1 MSKSHVVADMERDQ
15 PLFLG
20 GVSFDEI
27 KIPPDQST
35 EPKSLSDRGKRI
47 KYTFIDNLKYTATL
61 LRYGLGVLFTSAR
74 HTVLY
79 GLIFAAAIFASAALG
94 DLVTRNFPAAGSNQ
108 HWLHVALIAVCMF
121 AVFVLLNFF
130 RMLGID
136 ESWRERRNL
145 HAKVNLSMLRRP
157 HAEFDK
163 SVVVVWPYEMYFG
176 LLNVRY
182 GYTNDTFYVLGGTN
196 ALACAIDLDLI
207 RKVDETRDPRWRSKR
222 GTPGVIVGI
231 GTGSMATKLCIHGTY
246 FEDDEDEKDGKQ
258 AVQEFVQG
266 LKGRCSKIPATP

>member
-1 MSKSHVVADMERDQ
+1 MSQEQTTTAIERDQ

-47 KYTFIDNLKYTATL
+47 KYTFVDNLKYTFTL
-61 LRYGLGVLFTSAR
+61 LRYGLGIFYTSAL
-74 HTVLY
+74 HTILY
-79 GLIFAAAIFASAALG
+79 GLIFAVAFFASGPLSKLIGQALPALDQHQQWLGYGFMAACLFF
-94 DLVTRNFPAAGSNQ
+94 V
-108 HWLHVALIAVCMF
+108 F
-121 AVFVLLNFF
+121 ALLNFF
-130 RMLGID
+130 RLLGID

-145 HAKVNLSMLRRP
+145 HAKVNLSLLRRP

-163 SVVVVWPYEMYFG
+163 SVVVVWPDEMHFG

-222 GTPGVIVGI
+222 GTPGVIVVV

-246 FEDDEDEKDGKQ
+246 FEDDEDETDGKQ

-266 LKGRCSKIPATP
+266 LTGRCKKIPPTP